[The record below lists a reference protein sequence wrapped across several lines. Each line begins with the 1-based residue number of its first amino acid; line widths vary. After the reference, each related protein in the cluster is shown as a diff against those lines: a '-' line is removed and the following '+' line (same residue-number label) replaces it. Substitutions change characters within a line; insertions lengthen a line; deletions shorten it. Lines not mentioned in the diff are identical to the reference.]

1 MATNLSLTHA
11 VYSASGNS
19 LFVKFT
25 FVLLLLIML
34 PNMGKAQ
41 NTSDSEWITEF
52 ERSGF
57 TASPDYEATMDYF
70 NKIVS
75 YSEFARMSSFGI
87 SPQGRDINCI
97 VVSKD
102 RLFSVDEVKS
112 SGKPVVLFLSG
123 IHSGEING
131 KDASMLLLRELLI
144 TSEKSELI
152 ENLVLLVVPIFSVDA
167 HERRSPYNRINQIG
181 PDEMGWRVT
190 AQNYNLNRDFMKAD
204 APEMKALLKLYS
216 TWLPDFFVDIH
227 STDGIDHQ
235 YQTTITI
242 ENKQNTRSVI
252 SEWVNSVFYP
262 FVFRRVNEKG
272 YTISPFVGIV
282 DDDPK
287 KGIRDWIATPRFSNG
302 YAAIQNR
309 PGLLI
314 ESHIRKSYKERVYS
328 TLAVLEST
336 LELINS
342 DPAGIVNMNMQADA
356 EGIRMYASG
365 NNEFPLDFERQSA
378 GDTFL
383 YKGIEYEMKYSNVA
397 GGEVK
402 VYTDNKFEEEVP
414 YQKNFKVT
422 KSVKLPPAYIVPR
435 EWSGLIEIMK
445 LHGVMIQ
452 QVDKDARYVVERYK
466 FSNVSFADTPYE
478 GRFIPDYKSRIF
490 VDTVDVYKGSY
501 IIETNQR
508 TFGVIAH
515 LLQPESDESFV
526 KWGTMNQIFER
537 KEYYEDYAML
547 PIAEEMYKNNKLIR
561 KEFDEKIK
569 SDENFS
575 NSIRERLNFFYER
588 SPYYDAKYNMYP
600 VLRVV
605 EKIE

>member
-342 DPAGIVNMNMQADA
+342 DPAGIVNMNMQADD